1 MSGYTPPAVDLT
13 ATDAAIA
20 TVDSVVDGIVTD
32 VAALRDK
39 PSAVASG
46 EINSSMSSTAAY
58 ADTGMTLTMPATA
71 GKTYTVY
78 VYTPSWSIDDVANAI
93 AYRLDGSTLGTGRV
107 AYIGPAAVTTSY
119 YCPFTYSWGPFAP
132 SEVVHVEWIT
142 YTNTKVV
149 RLSGGW
155 SMTAVEVP

>member
-46 EINSSMSSTAAY
+46 ELNSSISSSGVYAA
-58 ADTGMTLTMPATA
+58 TGMTLTMPATA

-78 VYTPSWSIDDVANAI
+78 LHTPGWSIDDVDNFI
-93 AYRLDGSTLGTGRV
+93 GYRFSGATLGEGVVT
-107 AYIGPAAVTTSY
+107 YIGPATVASQRYT
-119 YCPFTYSWGPFAP
+119 PFTYSWGPFVP
-132 SEVVHVEWIT
+132 SEVVSLKWIT
-142 YTNTKVV
+142 NVNTEVV
-149 RLSGGW
+149 RLYGGW
-155 SMTAVEVP
+155 TMAAVEVP

>member
-20 TVDSVVDGIVTD
+20 TVDTVVDGIVTD

-46 EINSSMSSTAAY
+46 ELNSSMSSSAAY
-58 ADTGMTLTMPATA
+58 ADTGMTLTMPSTA

-78 VYTPSWSIDDVANAI
+78 VHTPSWTIDDIGNVI
-93 AYRLDGSTLGTGRV
+93 GYRIDGDTLGAGVT
-107 AYIGPAAVTTSY
+107 AYIGPAVVGSERY
-119 YCPFTYSWGPFAP
+119 NPFTYSWGPFDP
-132 SEVVHVEWIT
+132 SEVVHVEWISNV
-142 YTNTKVV
+142 NTKAV
-149 RLSGGW
+149 RLYGAW
-155 SMTAVEVP
+155 TMEAVEVP